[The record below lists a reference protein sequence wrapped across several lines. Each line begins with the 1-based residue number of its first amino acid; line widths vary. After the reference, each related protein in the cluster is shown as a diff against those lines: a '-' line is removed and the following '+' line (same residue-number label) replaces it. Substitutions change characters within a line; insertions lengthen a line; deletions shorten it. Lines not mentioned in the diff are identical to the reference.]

1 MNSHID
7 LPNISSGCIGYV
19 KEAYLFLI
27 LHTFLMTGM
36 TPFFFSSLLFK
47 TSEESKRDYLN
58 QVLLTYM
65 QKLRFWKNLAKK
77 SKINETS
84 GYRWFQNSH
93 LLKE

>member
-1 MNSHID
+1 MNSHIH

-47 TSEESKRDYLN
+47 TSEEAKRLFKSGP
-58 QVLLTYM
+58 TYIHAEIEILE
-65 QKLRFWKNLAKK
+65 KLGKK
-77 SKINETS
+77 KI
-84 GYRWFQNSH
+84 QD
-93 LLKE
+93 K